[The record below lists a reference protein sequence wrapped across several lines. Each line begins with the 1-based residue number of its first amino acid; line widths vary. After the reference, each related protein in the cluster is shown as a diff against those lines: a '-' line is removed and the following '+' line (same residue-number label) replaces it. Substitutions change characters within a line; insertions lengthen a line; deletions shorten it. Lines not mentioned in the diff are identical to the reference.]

1 MPPMKWTAMTSS
13 ASSNLKDRLERER
26 EVADQSGK
34 RADRQRGEGADE
46 AGARGDGRETGYRAG
61 DSADRRGLALGVP
74 FDDEPDDH
82 TARCGDVSVH
92 QGLCRNIIGGQSV
105 ACVESEPAEPQ
116 DACADQRQRHRVRD
130 CLGVG
135 PSRTFTDH
143 QQDCQGGGAGG
154 CVDDNSAGP
163 VLSSAERQPAFGIEE
178 PVRNRGVDDDRPQH
192 EQNGPAQGL
201 EPVCGRTGDQRGR
214 DDREHHLIDH
224 ERQSRYRDCTFDQ
237 VEARGGG
244 CVYVLQA
251 EQFEVTE
258 EAGTP
263 VSTEREAVS
272 EHDPGNRDESE
283 WDEVLLQHDERTAT
297 THQTGVEEGES
308 GNHEENQTRGDQH
321 PRRVPT
327 VYHCFG

>member
-1 MPPMKWTAMTSS
+1 M
-13 ASSNLKDRLERER
+13 
-26 EVADQSGK
+26 
-34 RADRQRGEGADE
+34 
-46 AGARGDGRETGYRAG
+46 
-61 DSADRRGLALGVP
+61 
-74 FDDEPDDH
+74 
-82 TARCGDVSVH
+82 
-92 QGLCRNIIGGQSV
+92 
-105 ACVESEPAEPQ
+105 
-116 DACADQRQRHRVRD
+116 RD